1 MVTNTRKALGA
12 HALRPLGVSNAL
24 TVEAGTHGQP
34 RSVQK
39 PAWNAPRRVLGIQDA
54 WRIDD
59 EWWRDRPIARRYF
72 CVQMEGDLLVT
83 LYHDLAIDA
92 WFEQRG

>member
-1 MVTNTRKALGA
+1 M
-12 HALRPLGVSNAL
+12 
-24 TVEAGTHGQP
+24 
-34 RSVQK
+34 QK
-39 PAWNAPRRVLGIQDA
+39 PVWHAPRRVLAVQDA

-72 CVQMEGDLLVT
+72 CVQVEGDLLVT